1 MLRIL
6 RQRNFSLLWAAGLI
20 SLIGDW
26 VLVVGLPIE
35 VYARTGST
43 LATMGMTL
51 AFLIPAIT
59 LGSVAGV
66 LVDRWDRRRLMIIVN
81 LGLAVTLLPLLAI
94 DALGIWVAYA
104 VLLAASCLAQ
114 LFEPAE
120 TALLPN
126 LLEGGDERDLVT
138 ANALNGLNNSL
149 ARIIGPVV
157 GGVAVAAG
165 GLTLVAVVD
174 AVTFVV
180 AALLLLAI
188 RTTRGRA
195 TATTTT
201 SAGPAD
207 VPAEP
212 ASPAR
217 AAIPAAPEPVAVLR
231 DAVPIEHEA
240 ASAWSRLRREWREGL
255 DLVLHHPVL
264 RALLVFMVIT
274 RVGEGLVSTLFV
286 PWATDVLGTDAA
298 GYGWILSAQAIGGLG
313 GALVVGRFGARIA
326 PLRLLT
332 VAAVIFGAID
342 LVLFTYPAFYPVL
355 APALVGMVIVGVP
368 GAAMGAAFATLQQTH
383 AADSHRGRVVGAMLA
398 VGALGSLV
406 GAVAAGFLGQVV
418 PIVPLL
424 IVQGSGYIIAGLAVA
439 WLSRGPAARERG
451 TAPERA

>member
-6 RQRNFSLLWAAGLI
+6 RQRNFGLLWAAGLI

-126 LLEGGDERDLVT
+126 LLEGGAERDLVT

-174 AVTFVV
+174 AVTFIV

-188 RTTRGRA
+188 RTNRGRA
-195 TATTTT
+195 TVQPEREPM
-201 SAGPAD
+201 S
-207 VPAEP
+207 VVAEP
-212 ASPAR
+212 V
-217 AAIPAAPEPVAVLR
+217 VA
-231 DAVPIEHEA
+231 IEHEA

-255 DLVLHHPVL
+255 DLVLHHPIL

-286 PWATDVLGTDAA
+286 PWATDVLDTDAA
-298 GYGWILSAQAIGGLG
+298 GYGWLLSAQAIGGLG
-313 GALVVGRFGARIA
+313 GAFVVGRFGSRIA
-326 PLRLLT
+326 PLRLLSI
-332 VAAVIFGAID
+332 AAVIFGAID

-368 GAAMGAAFATLQQTH
+368 GAAMGAAFATLQQTQ
-383 AADSHRGRVVGAMLA
+383 AEDSHRGRVVGAMLA

-406 GAVAAGFLGQVV
+406 RGA
-418 PIVPLL
+418 
-424 IVQGSGYIIAGLAVA
+424 
-439 WLSRGPAARERG
+439 RGGIRG
-451 TAPERA
+451 TGRARRAAADRAGQRLCHRRARGRLADPRPGVPGTWTGV

>member
-1 MLRIL
+1 MLRVL
-6 RQRNFSLLWAAGLI
+6 RQRNFGLLWAAGLI

-81 LGLAVTLLPLLAI
+81 LLLAVTLLPLLAV

-120 TALLPN
+120 AALLPN

-138 ANALNGLNNSL
+138 ANALNGLNNNL
-149 ARIIGPVV
+149 ARIIGPVI

-165 GLTLVAVVD
+165 GLTAVALVD

-180 AALLLLAI
+180 AAILLLAI

-195 TATTTT
+195 QPPPDTP
-201 SAGPAD
+201 G
-207 VPAEP
+207 AE
-212 ASPAR
+212 
-217 AAIPAAPEPVAVLR
+217 AAP
-231 DAVPIEHEA
+231 IEQEA
-240 ASAWSRLRREWREGL
+240 ASAWGRLRREWREGL
-255 DLVLHHPVL
+255 ALVWRHPIL

-274 RVGEGLVSTLFV
+274 RVGEGLVGTLFV

-313 GALVVGRFGARIA
+313 GALVVGRLGSRVR
-326 PLRLLT
+326 PLPLLT
-332 VAAVIFGAID
+332 VAAITFGAID

-355 APALVGMVIVGVP
+355 APALIGMVIVGVP
-368 GAAMGAAFATLQQTH
+368 GAAMGAAFATLQQTQ
-383 AADSHRGRVVGAMLA
+383 AADTHRGRVVGAMLA
-398 VGALGSLV
+398 VGAIGSLV
-406 GAVAAGFLGQVV
+406 GAIGAGFLGEVV

-424 IVQGSGYIIAGLAVA
+424 IVQGSGYIIAGVAVA
-439 WLSRGPAARERG
+439 WLTRGRSP
-451 TAPERA
+451 

>member
-6 RQRNFSLLWAAGLI
+6 RQRNFGLLWAAGLI

-35 VYARTGST
+35 VYTRTGST

-66 LVDRWDRRRLMIIVN
+66 LVDRWDRRRLMIVVN
-81 LGLAVTLLPLLAI
+81 VGLAVTLLPLLAI

-104 VLLAASCLAQ
+104 VLLAASSLAQ

-120 TALLPN
+120 AALLPN

-165 GLTLVAVVD
+165 GLTLVALVD
-174 AVTFVV
+174 AVTFLV

-195 TATTTT
+195 TA
-201 SAGPAD
+201 SVPSPPA
-207 VPAEP
+207 VAH
-212 ASPAR
+212 
-217 AAIPAAPEPVAVLR
+217 EPVSMLR
-231 DAVPIEHEA
+231 EAAAIEHEA
-240 ASAWSRLRREWREGL
+240 ISAWSRLRREWREGL
-255 DLVLHHPVL
+255 DLVLHHPIL

-286 PWATDVLGTDAA
+286 PWATDVLDTDAA

-313 GALVVGRFGARIA
+313 GALVVGRFGSRIA
-326 PLRLLT
+326 PLRLLA
-332 VAAVIFGAID
+332 VAAVTFGAID

-368 GAAMGAAFATLQQTH
+368 GAAIGAAFATLQQTH

-398 VGALGSLV
+398 VGAVGSLV

-418 PIVPLL
+418 PVVPLL
-424 IVQGSGYIIAGLAVA
+424 IVQGSGYVIAGLAVA
-439 WLSRGPAARERG
+439 WLTRDRVAREG
-451 TAPERA
+451 GPPPERA